1 MLSVTPPHDRGG
13 FLLYDDFIHIKLM
26 KYASYYQIAHKE
38 TNEILSYMG
47 ETKFYSLDK
56 AQEAMSDFENQEIS
70 AYESMR
76 KELHTAF
83 KWQSI
88 RPLDSK
94 FVHMCMDHL
103 AASNLQGVLLLL
115 ICFF

>member
-1 MLSVTPPHDRGG
+1 M
-13 FLLYDDFIHIKLM
+13 YDDLTRIKHM
-26 KYASYYQIAHKE
+26 KYGSYYQIAHKE

-83 KWQSI
+83 KWQFIHLVDSI
-88 RPLDSK
+88 FENYESRLRPKDYRIVERK
-94 FVHMCMDHL
+94 
-103 AASNLQGVLLLL
+103 GY
-115 ICFF
+115 FF